1 MQNFCGKCGSSLEPG
16 QKFCMSCGAVVPTSD
31 PVPPPQAPK
40 PVPSESQSVEI
51 VSQPVAS
58 IPQPVA
64 SVPQPVSPAV
74 VPVANNS
81 LLREDNIPPAQK
93 VAQPKVSNTQ
103 TVNAQQIQDDGQ
115 FDWNRVQPRT
125 KPAGGRVLIIAIS
138 ILITGLVLLIWALS
152 VAVSV

>member
-40 PVPSESQSVEI
+40 PVPSKPQPES
-51 VSQPVAS
+51 S
-58 IPQPVA
+58 IPQPA
-64 SVPQPVSPAV
+64 SSVPQPVTNISQPVSPAV
-74 VPVANNS
+74 LPVANNS

-93 VAQPKVSNTQ
+93 VSQPKVSNTQ
-103 TVNAQQIQDDGQ
+103 TVNTQQIQNDGQ
-115 FDWNRVQPRT
+115 FDWNRVQPRA
-125 KPAGGRVLIIAIS
+125 KPAGSLVLIIALS
-138 ILITGLVLLIWALS
+138 ILITGLLLLIWALS